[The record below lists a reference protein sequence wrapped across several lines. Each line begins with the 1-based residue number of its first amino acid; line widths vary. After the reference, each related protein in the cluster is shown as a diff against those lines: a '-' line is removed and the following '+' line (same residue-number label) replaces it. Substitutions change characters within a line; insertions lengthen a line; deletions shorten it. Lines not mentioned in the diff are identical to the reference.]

1 MHGYEWPI
9 NCTRTRTADANGGR
23 EQQDAPQQQE
33 AENEAA
39 EGDAEEDFTAGLR
52 GVLEGLRDVL
62 EQEEQQ
68 ELVATV
74 AVVGEGAGVEPETET
89 TSDVNPAELEEWQGE
104 QATEAVT
111 TIQSLWRGRVL
122 RRQVSHTLLRR
133 TKIKLLSLWS

>member
-23 EQQDAPQQQE
+23 EQQDAQQQE
-33 AENEAA
+33 AENEA

-68 ELVATV
+68 ELVTTV
-74 AVVGEGAGVEPETET
+74 AVVGEGAGVARQRPLRREPETET

-111 TIQSLWRGRVL
+111 TIQYLWRGRVL
-122 RRQVSHTLLRR
+122 RRQVSSHT
-133 TKIKLLSLWS
+133 

>member
-1 MHGYEWPI
+1 MHGYKWPI

-23 EQQDAPQQQE
+23 EQPDAQQQEE
-33 AENEAA
+33 AENEA

-68 ELVATV
+68 ELVTAV
-74 AVVGEGAGVEPETET
+74 AVVGEGAGVARKTE
-89 TSDVNPAELEEWQGE
+89 TSDVNPAEQLEEWQGE

-122 RRQVSHTLLRR
+122 RRQVSHTYGCVYN
-133 TKIKLLSLWS
+133 

>member
-1 MHGYEWPI
+1 MFV
-9 NCTRTRTADANGGR
+9 C
-23 EQQDAPQQQE
+23 
-33 AENEAA
+33 
-39 EGDAEEDFTAGLR
+39 

-68 ELVATV
+68 ELVTVV
-74 AVVGEGAGVEPETET
+74 AVVGEGAGVAQEME
-89 TSDVNPAELEEWQGE
+89 TSDVNPAEQLEEWQGE

-133 TKIKLLSLWS
+133 TKIKLVVPLVLRTR